1 MTNVEIYTTRT
12 CPYCNKA
19 KRILK
24 SQGLDYNEH
33 VYRFNTPEMDALI
46 EKTGWFTVPQIF
58 INETF
63 IGGCDDLQDLV
74 RKDKLK
80 ELL

>member
-1 MTNVEIYTTRT
+1 MATVEIYTTRT

-19 KRILK
+19 KRILEA
-24 SQGLDYNEH
+24 QGLEYNEH
-33 VYRFNTPEMDALI
+33 VYRFDTPEMDALI

-58 INETF
+58 IKETF

>member
-19 KRILK
+19 KRILA
-24 SQGLDYNEH
+24 SQGLEYNEH

-46 EKTGWFTVPQIF
+46 EKTGWFTVPSNIYQ
-58 INETF
+58 
-63 IGGCDDLQDLV
+63 
-74 RKDKLK
+74 
-80 ELL
+80 

>member
-1 MTNVEIYTTRT
+1 MTKVEIYTTRT

-19 KRILK
+19 KRILT
-24 SQGLDYNEH
+24 SQGLEYNEH
-33 VYRFNTPEMDALI
+33 VYRFDTPEMDALI